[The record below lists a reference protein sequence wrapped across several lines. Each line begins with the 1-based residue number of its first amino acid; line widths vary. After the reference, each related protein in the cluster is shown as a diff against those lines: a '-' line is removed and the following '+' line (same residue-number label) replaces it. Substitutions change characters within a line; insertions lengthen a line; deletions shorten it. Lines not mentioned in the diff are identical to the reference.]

1 LRYPMN
7 MVSKRWYSIITV
19 LLSVAF
25 GLFLGY
31 FLVQG
36 RVLFRVKDSNAIA
49 ISDLRAELSVEKAK
63 YEQLATR
70 QQELELRKR
79 TLLQIDSDNPS
90 NEALY
95 EAWREYA
102 LLSGMTD
109 VTGSGIRLTLDDKL
123 NYDPLT
129 DPIESLIHDTTVTYA
144 MNLLWAA
151 GARAMTLNGTRM
163 TAVSNI
169 SCVGPT
175 ILSYD
180 VRLMPPYE
188 IEAIGPADSMRQAVE
203 SDSWFA
209 RLRQKEIG
217 VRITLSEEAS
227 LILPS
232 FSKTHDFRAYMDLL
246 IPIEES
252 LLKEGL

>member
-1 LRYPMN
+1 MN

-19 LLSVAF
+19 LLSVVF
-25 GLFLGY
+25 GLFFGN

-36 RVLFRVKDSNAIA
+36 RTLFRAKDSDAVA
-49 ISDLRAELSVEKAK
+49 ISDLRAELAVEKAK
-63 YEQLATR
+63 YEQLANR
-70 QQELELRKR
+70 QQELEARKR
-79 TLLQIDSDNPS
+79 TLLQVDSHDPS
-90 NEALY
+90 SERLY
-95 EAWREYA
+95 AAWKEYA
-102 LLSGMTD
+102 LLSGLTD
-109 VTGSGIRLTLDDKL
+109 VSGTGIRLTLDDKL
-123 NYDPLT
+123 NYNPVT
-129 DPIESLIHDTTVTYA
+129 DPIESVVHDTTVIYA

-188 IEAIGPADSMRQAVE
+188 IEAIGPADSMKKAVE

-217 VRITLSEEAS
+217 VRITLSEEAMMT
-227 LILPS
+227 LPS
-232 FSKTHDFRAYMDLL
+232 FSKTHDFRSYMDLL
-246 IPIEES
+246 IPVDES
-252 LLKEGL
+252 